1 MARIRDP
8 NRDKAFEIYKD
19 RKGDIDLV
27 EIANQ
32 LNVPAGTIRGWKAKD
47 KWDKKMNGTFQK
59 NTERSNKNMERSKA
73 KGTSKKNQDMPKS
86 KEIVEEVEQLDNS
99 GLTDKQKLFCLYYIQ
114 ENFNKTKAYMK
125 AYECNYETARRC
137 GSRMLTNVD
146 IKQEIDRITE
156 EVLEEAVINT
166 KLLAKRIVDQYIGI
180 AFADITDYVK
190 FGRKDIEVGKTEE
203 GEPIT
208 VEVNYT
214 DFRESDEV
222 DGSLISEIKQG
233 KDGISVKLHDK
244 MKAMQWLADRM
255 DLLPQSMR
263 EKLEIEKAKLKMIQ
277 EKHDKEM
284 GSNNKEPIKIEF
296 MKASERLEEN
306 E

>member
-1 MARIRDP
+1 MARARSP
-8 NRDKAFEIYKD
+8 NRDKAYKLW
-19 RKGDIDLV
+19 IDSGKTKLLK
-27 EIANQ
+27 EIAAE
-32 LNVPAGTIRGWKAKD
+32 LNVSETQIR
-47 KWDKKMNGTFQK
+47 KW
-59 NTERSNKNMERSKA
+59 
-73 KGTSKKNQDMPKS
+73 KNQDKWEESKGNVTNQIKS
-86 KEIVEEVEQLDNS
+86 NVTNEKKLIVKNEMEEIESS

-233 KDGISVKLHDK
+233 KDGISVKLHNK

>member
-125 AYECNYETARRC
+125 AYECSYETARRC

-146 IKQEIDRITE
+146 IKQEIARITE

-166 KLLAKRIVDQYIGI
+166 KLLAKKIVDQYISI
-180 AFADITDYVK
+180 AFADITDYIK
-190 FGRKDIEVGKTEE
+190 FGRKDVEVGKTDD
-203 GEPIT
+203 GDPIT
-208 VEVNYT
+208 IEVNYT

-222 DGSLISEIKQG
+222 DGTLISEVKQG
-233 KDGISVKLHDK
+233 KDGVSVKLQDK
-244 MKAMQWLADRM
+244 MKAMEWLADRV
-255 DLLPQSMR
+255 DLLPEVTKR
-263 EKLEIEKAKLKMIQ
+263 KLELEQ
-277 EKHDKEM
+277 EKI
-284 GSNNKEPIKIEF
+284 NKHQIDLSQQVVFTGDEE
-296 MKASERLEEN
+296 LED
-306 E
+306 

>member
-1 MARIRDP
+1 MARARSP
-8 NRDKAFEIYKD
+8 NRDKAYKLW
-19 RKGDIDLV
+19 IDSGKTKLLK
-27 EIANQ
+27 EIAAE
-32 LNVPAGTIRGWKAKD
+32 LNVSETQIR
-47 KWDKKMNGTFQK
+47 KW
-59 NTERSNKNMERSKA
+59 
-73 KGTSKKNQDMPKS
+73 KNQDKWEESKGNVTNQIKS
-86 KEIVEEVEQLDNS
+86 NVTNEKKLIVKNEMEEIESS
-99 GLTDKQKLFCLYYIQ
+99 GLTDKKKLFCLYYIQ

>member
-1 MARIRDP
+1 MARARSP
-8 NRDKAFEIYKD
+8 NRDKAYKLW
-19 RKGDIDLV
+19 IDSGKTKLLK
-27 EIANQ
+27 EIAAE
-32 LNVPAGTIRGWKAKD
+32 LNVSETQIR
-47 KWDKKMNGTFQK
+47 KW
-59 NTERSNKNMERSKA
+59 
-73 KGTSKKNQDMPKS
+73 KNQDKWEESNGNVTNQIKS
-86 KEIVEEVEQLDNS
+86 NVTNEKKLIVKNEMEEIESS

>member
-19 RKGDIDLV
+19 CKGDIDLV

-59 NTERSNKNMERSKA
+59 NTERSNKNMERSKV

-125 AYECNYETARRC
+125 AYECSYETARRC

-146 IKQEIDRITE
+146 IKQEIARITE

-166 KLLAKRIVDQYIGI
+166 KLLAKKIVDQYISI
-180 AFADITDYVK
+180 AFADITDYIK
-190 FGRKDIEVGKTEE
+190 FGRKDVEVGKTDD
-203 GEPIT
+203 GDPIT
-208 VEVNYT
+208 IEVNYT

-222 DGSLISEIKQG
+222 DGTLISEVKQG

-244 MKAMQWLADRM
+244 MKALQWLADRM
-255 DLLPQSMR
+255 DLLSTEDQIRHKNESD
-263 EKLEIEKAKLKMIQ
+263 KLNMLK
-277 EKHDKEM
+277 EKHAKEM
-284 GSNNKEPIKIEF
+284 GDNNKEPIKIEF
-296 MKASERLEEN
+296 VRASQRGDADE
-306 E
+306 

>member
-1 MARIRDP
+1 MARARSP
-8 NRDKAFEIYKD
+8 NRDKAYKLW
-19 RKGDIDLV
+19 IDSGKTKLLK
-27 EIANQ
+27 EIAAE
-32 LNVPAGTIRGWKAKD
+32 LNVSETQIR
-47 KWDKKMNGTFQK
+47 KW
-59 NTERSNKNMERSKA
+59 
-73 KGTSKKNQDMPKS
+73 KNQDKWEESKGNVTNQIKS
-86 KEIVEEVEQLDNS
+86 NVTNEKKLIVKNEMEEIESS

-208 VEVNYT
+208 VEVNYI

>member
-1 MARIRDP
+1 MARARSP
-8 NRDKAFEIYKD
+8 NRDKAYKLW
-19 RKGDIDLV
+19 IDSGKTKLLK
-27 EIANQ
+27 EIAAE
-32 LNVPAGTIRGWKAKD
+32 LNVSETQIR
-47 KWDKKMNGTFQK
+47 KW
-59 NTERSNKNMERSKA
+59 
-73 KGTSKKNQDMPKS
+73 KNQDKWEESKGNVTNQIKS
-86 KEIVEEVEQLDNS
+86 NDTNEKKLIVKNEMEEIESS

-203 GEPIT
+203 GEPII
-208 VEVNYT
+208 VEVNYI

>member
-1 MARIRDP
+1 MARARSP
-8 NRDKAFEIYKD
+8 NRDKAYKLW
-19 RKGDIDLV
+19 IDSGKTKLLK
-27 EIANQ
+27 EIAAE
-32 LNVPAGTIRGWKAKD
+32 LNVSETQIR
-47 KWDKKMNGTFQK
+47 KW
-59 NTERSNKNMERSKA
+59 
-73 KGTSKKNQDMPKS
+73 KNQDKWEGSKGNVTNQIKS
-86 KEIVEEVEQLDNS
+86 NVTNEKKLIVKNEMEEIESS

>member
-1 MARIRDP
+1 MARARSP
-8 NRDKAFEIYKD
+8 NRDKAYKLW
-19 RKGDIDLV
+19 IDSGKTKLLK
-27 EIANQ
+27 EIAAE
-32 LNVPAGTIRGWKAKD
+32 LNVSETQIR
-47 KWDKKMNGTFQK
+47 KW
-59 NTERSNKNMERSKA
+59 
-73 KGTSKKNQDMPKS
+73 KNQDKWEESKGNVTNQIKS
-86 KEIVEEVEQLDNS
+86 NVTNEKKLIVKNEMEEIESS

-203 GEPIT
+203 GEPII
-208 VEVNYT
+208 VEVNYI

>member
-1 MARIRDP
+1 MARARSP
-8 NRDKAFEIYKD
+8 NRDKAYKLW
-19 RKGDIDLV
+19 IDSGKTKLLK
-27 EIANQ
+27 EIAAE
-32 LNVPAGTIRGWKAKD
+32 LNVSETPIR
-47 KWDKKMNGTFQK
+47 KW
-59 NTERSNKNMERSKA
+59 
-73 KGTSKKNQDMPKS
+73 KNQDKWEESKGNVTNQIKS
-86 KEIVEEVEQLDNS
+86 NVTNEKKLIVKNEMEEIESS

>member
-32 LNVPAGTIRGWKAKD
+32 LNVPSGTVRGWKAKD
-47 KWDKKMNGTFQK
+47 KWDKKLNGAFQK
-59 NTERSNKNMERSKA
+59 NTERSIKNMERSKSQS
-73 KGTSKKNQDMPKS
+73 TSKKIQTISIN
-86 KEIVEEVEQLDNS
+86 KEAEEEVEELDNS
-99 GLTDKQKLFCLYYIQ
+99 ELTDKQKLFCLYYIQ
-114 ENFNKTKAYMK
+114 ENFNKTKAYQK
-125 AYECNYETARRC
+125 AYECSYETARRC

-146 IKQEIDRITE
+146 IKQEIARVTE
-156 EVLEEAVINT
+156 EVLEEATINT
-166 KLLAKRIVDQYIGI
+166 KLLLKRIVDQYINI

-190 FGRKDIEVGKTEE
+190 FGKKDIEVGKTED

>member
-1 MARIRDP
+1 MARARSP
-8 NRDKAFEIYKD
+8 NRDKAYKLW
-19 RKGDIDLV
+19 IDSGKTKLLK
-27 EIANQ
+27 EIAAE
-32 LNVPAGTIRGWKAKD
+32 LNVSETQIR
-47 KWDKKMNGTFQK
+47 KW
-59 NTERSNKNMERSKA
+59 
-73 KGTSKKNQDMPKS
+73 KNQDKWEESKGNVTNQIKS
-86 KEIVEEVEQLDNS
+86 NVTNEKKLIVKNEMEEIESS